1 MGATTRNRADSRKLF
16 AAAGISELGDGVR
29 TAVLPVLAITL
40 SPTPAAAGIVGF
52 AGTVPILLF
61 TLLGGALADRHDRR
75 TIMWRSDL
83 LRGVVVGAF
92 AVWVLMTAPP
102 LWALAAMTFLL
113 GSVGTIFD
121 NASSSFI
128 ADLFGP
134 DPADLAH
141 GNSRLQTIQLISL
154 QFLGPPLGTALFAV
168 STGAP
173 LVLDAASF
181 VLAALLVLAIRTRHE
196 PARADRTATLR
207 ADIAEGVR
215 WLWRHAGLR
224 LLALE
229 LGLANLCLQ
238 MGTTMLALII
248 VHVLGAPA
256 AVYGVVL
263 AAGAVGGL
271 LGSLAAGSVRKR
283 LRPGPGLGLS
293 IGLIASGLALAGV
306 AWSIPVLA
314 AAYALGAFGIMLWNV
329 QAVVIRQRLVPRAL
343 MGRVT
348 SAYRLIGWGAGP
360 VGAALGGV
368 LGTVLDVRA
377 PVIIGGVVLAVSLVL
392 VPRLAALETTGT
404 VQ

>member
-1 MGATTRNRADSRKLF
+1 MGATTRDRTDARKLF
-16 AAAGISELGDGVR
+16 AAAGISQLGDGVR
-29 TAVLPVLAITL
+29 TAALPLLAVVL

-75 TIMWRSDL
+75 AIMWRSDL
-83 LRGVVVGAF
+83 ARGVVVGAF
-92 AVWVLMTAPP
+92 AVWVLTTAPP
-102 LWALAAMTFLL
+102 LWGLAAMTFLL
-113 GSVGTIFD
+113 GSVGTLFD
-121 NASSSFI
+121 NASSSFV

-134 DPADLAH
+134 EPADLAAAN
-141 GNSRLQTIQLISL
+141 GRLQIIQLGTL
-154 QFLGPPLGTALFAV
+154 QFVGPPLGAALFAV

-181 VLAALLVLAIRTRHE
+181 VIAALLVLAIRIRHE
-196 PARADRTATLR
+196 PARPDRSATLR

-215 WLWRHAGLR
+215 WLWRQHGLR

-238 MGTTMLALII
+238 MGTTMLALLI

-256 AVYGVVL
+256 AVYGAEL

-271 LGSLAAGSVRKR
+271 LGSLAAGPVRRR

-293 IGLIASGLALAGV
+293 IGLISCGLLLAGV

-314 AAYALGAFGIMLWNV
+314 VAYALGAFGIMLWNV

-368 LGTVLDVRA
+368 LGTALDVRA
-377 PVIIGGVVLAVSLVL
+377 PVIIGGVVLAASLAL